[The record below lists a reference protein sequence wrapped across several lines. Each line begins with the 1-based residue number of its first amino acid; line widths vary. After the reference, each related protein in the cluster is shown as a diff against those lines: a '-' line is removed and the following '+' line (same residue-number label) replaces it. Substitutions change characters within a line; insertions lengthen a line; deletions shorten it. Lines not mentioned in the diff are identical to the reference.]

1 MASKADL
8 QTELSNLHKINKNIS
23 ESLTCDQC
31 EAMLVLLAE
40 NPSAVKIIE
49 TLVNKNMS
57 LGNNNR
63 TLGGQRARAEK
74 RFEALQLEFNALKE
88 RKSSASLPN
97 PQLEADLKAL
107 SIEMDKIGTQNKAL
121 DEKVKKLS
129 TLTDTLTDA
138 NDQLKKENK
147 ALKNIVDAIRLR
159 LAKDVRQLLNYDDSE
174 IRKALVKVFKSTLG

>member
-23 ESLTCDQC
+23 ESLTRDQC

-63 TLGGQRARAEK
+63 TLGNEHGQK
-74 RFEALQLEFNALKE
+74 N
-88 RKSSASLPN
+88 
-97 PQLEADLKAL
+97 DLRHC
-107 SIEMDKIGTQNKAL
+107 N
-121 DEKVKKLS
+121 
-129 TLTDTLTDA
+129 
-138 NDQLKKENK
+138 
-147 ALKNIVDAIRLR
+147 
-159 LAKDVRQLLNYDDSE
+159 
-174 IRKALVKVFKSTLG
+174 